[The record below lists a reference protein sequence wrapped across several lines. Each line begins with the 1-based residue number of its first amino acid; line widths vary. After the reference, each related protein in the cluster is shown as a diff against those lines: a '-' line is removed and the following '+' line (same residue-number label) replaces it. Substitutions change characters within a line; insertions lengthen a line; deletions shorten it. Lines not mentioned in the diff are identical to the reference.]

1 MMRKNRLGLASIRC
15 QQTETDHHQN
25 YWAGADKAAHDNC
38 ITALQQ
44 VHSINFVSVKMHDP
58 PPKKKIKNSLRTG
71 AWQHLG
77 LATPSS
83 PKKFNLS

>member
-15 QQTETDHHQN
+15 QQTDTDHHQN

-44 VHSINFVSVKMHDP
+44 VHSINFISVKMHDP
-58 PPKKKIKNSLRTG
+58 PQNKKKNPERQFFEVNFTEHNRSSKLR
-71 AWQHLG
+71 
-77 LATPSS
+77 
-83 PKKFNLS
+83 LSEAL